1 MATFFMMGKYTPEA
15 VKGISADRTKKAVDL
30 IGKQGGEVKSMYALI
45 GEFDLILIVELPGT
59 EEAMKASIA
68 VSRLTG
74 IGFTTAPAV
83 AVDDFDKMM
92 A

>member
-15 VKGISADRTKKAVDL
+15 VKGISADRTKEAVDL

-45 GEFDLILIVELPGT
+45 GEFDLVLIVDLPGT

>member
-15 VKGISADRTKKAVDL
+15 VKGISADRTKGAADL
-30 IGKQGGEVKSMYALI
+30 IKKLGGEVKSMFALL
-45 GEFDLILIVELPGT
+45 GEFDLALIVDLPGA
-59 EEAMKASIA
+59 EEAMKASIGL
-68 VSRLTG
+68 SKLTG
-74 IGFTTAPAV
+74 IGFSSAPAV